1 MFEANPHPN
10 PIIIMASD
18 MKFRLISNL
27 LQFIY
32 IGSVNIEQTE
42 LQEFMR
48 IAETLQIKGL
58 STSAQDCSDKSNED
72 EIVEAAEL
80 KSGIKIIVNKILIC

>member
-10 PIIIMASD
+10 PIIIMAND

-32 IGSVNIEQTE
+32 IGSVNIEQSE
-42 LQEFMR
+42 LQEFMK
-48 IAETLQIKGL
+48 IAEVLQIKGL
-58 STSAQDCSDKSNED
+58 STSSKDFFNRSNED
-72 EIVEAAEL
+72 EIIEAAEV
-80 KSGIKIIVNKILIC
+80 KTGMQVSEEKNMFC